1 MRCGRTLRVIPLV
14 CGLVAGLATHGA
26 VALDVYESEDGSTRF
41 YVAGYVQPY
50 VRWVENPCTYSTT
63 SLPPDPCTENVV
75 PDGFGLT
82 RARIGLGVSREGLG
96 ALYVELRTVPNVELL
111 EARLDFEPFEGFQV
125 SAGRFRVPFSQQELT
140 SESRLQLIDRAS
152 LISSTPGRQLG
163 VALSYETGFGIDG
176 LAPDMLGV
184 SVGVFNGES
193 AKERAPINNIDEDFL
208 YGARLRVSPWGAP
221 PLAEGDL
228 RPAGEREQLV
238 MSLGAS
244 WTLETRGP
252 ENGDYRQQ
260 RLGADL
266 LAAWQGV
273 FVYGEYYRFDLDY
286 ARDETSVDHRGE
298 GWNVQAGVMVP
309 APYLRE
315 HLEVAGRVEYWDP
328 QTARDAERE
337 RELLSP
343 VAGSG
348 PARPGGSTQATRS
361 YVAGV
366 NWYFTG
372 HDLKLQAN
380 YTHREGAEPW
390 ELSAENPEVPA
401 EVGDDTFFLQ
411 LTYRL

>member
-273 FVYGEYYRFDLDY
+273 FVYGEYY
-286 ARDETSVDHRGE
+286 
-298 GWNVQAGVMVP
+298 
-309 APYLRE
+309 
-315 HLEVAGRVEYWDP
+315 
-328 QTARDAERE
+328 
-337 RELLSP
+337 
-343 VAGSG
+343 
-348 PARPGGSTQATRS
+348 
-361 YVAGV
+361 
-366 NWYFTG
+366 
-372 HDLKLQAN
+372 
-380 YTHREGAEPW
+380 
-390 ELSAENPEVPA
+390 
-401 EVGDDTFFLQ
+401 
-411 LTYRL
+411 